1 MTVQGMFDPSP
12 KGSVPDMHK
21 RLESSDVGRAL
32 ISGFLLVTL
41 VVILALNLPDSEL
54 TRRLR
59 PLANSYRTITGIE
72 QGWGVFAPNPRNRIL
87 EWYARVEFSDGSV
100 DVWRA
105 PDDPFSVHRWA
116 SLMEFFLV
124 ESFRGW
130 SPESLAPYVARQVAT
145 EGREPS
151 RVTFVR
157 RVYPLRPPGWRGAPA
172 AWQER
177 AYYARPLISPHTK
190 DHRL

>member
-1 MTVQGMFDPSP
+1 MQE
-12 KGSVPDMHK
+12 
-21 RLESSDVGRAL
+21 RLESKDVGRAL

-41 VVILALNLPDSEL
+41 VVVVALNLPASEL
-54 TRRLR
+54 TRRLM
-59 PLANSYRTITGIE
+59 PLANSYRSITGLD
-72 QGWGVFAPNPRNRIL
+72 QGWGVFAPNPRRQIL

-100 DVWRA
+100 DVWRP
-105 PDDPFSVHRWA
+105 PDDPPMGSFGVHRWRK
-116 SLMEFFLV
+116 LMELYLMGYV
-124 ESFRGW
+124 RKGSRESAAR
-130 SPESLAPYVARQVAT
+130 YVARQVAT

-157 RVYPLRPPGWRGAPA
+157 RVYPLAPPGWRGAPA

-177 AYYARPLISPHTK
+177 AYYVRSLASPHTK